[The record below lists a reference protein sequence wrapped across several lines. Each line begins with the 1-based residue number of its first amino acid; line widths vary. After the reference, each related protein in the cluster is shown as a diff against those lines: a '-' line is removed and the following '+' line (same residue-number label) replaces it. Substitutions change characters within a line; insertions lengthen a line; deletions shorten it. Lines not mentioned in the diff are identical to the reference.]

1 MPFSGS
7 AGDGTAVALPLQA
20 AELRLFSRGL
30 LTGRC
35 GRLAFLALA
44 LLLLGSLPLRSCQL
58 GAGVCA
64 LLSGKLPQRR
74 LPLAPLLLVL
84 DSFLLLL
91 RQLESR
97 PHLLGFC
104 LLLGLFRLG
113 GRDRLF
119 RRKPGLFS
127 LVLVVVAADDD
138 HDEDEHGEFGYGPE
152 RLDGLENLH
161 GRLQPGGERL
171 VVLG

>member
-74 LPLAPLLLVL
+74 LPLADRKSTRLNSSHSQISYAV
-84 DSFLLLL
+84 
-91 RQLESR
+91 
-97 PHLLGFC
+97 FC
-104 LLLGLFRLG
+104 LT
-113 GRDRLF
+113 
-119 RRKPGLFS
+119 
-127 LVLVVVAADDD
+127 
-138 HDEDEHGEFGYGPE
+138 
-152 RLDGLENLH
+152 NTT
-161 GRLQPGGERL
+161 
-171 VVLG
+171 